1 MEIEF
6 NEGGPFGEMLSG
18 AIRGAMCNRVLFVC
32 PIIIR
37 GWGRG
42 EEDERGGGGGLE
54 GNQLAGEVVGRFSV
68 SNQGA
73 GVLRDAPT

>member
-18 AIRGAMCNRVLFVC
+18 AIRDAMCNGVLFVC

-37 GWGRG
+37 GWGRE
-42 EEDERGGGGGLE
+42 EEDERRGGRRE
-54 GNQLAGEVVGRFSV
+54 PACW
-68 SNQGA
+68 
-73 GVLRDAPT
+73 